1 MWLAE
6 LATYQFEAGSELVR
20 CGDPAEH
27 ALLVTAGRAAV
38 TPNGRATTEVVGPGG
53 TIGEL
58 AAVLGTNHD
67 VSASAIDAVT
77 AVVIPRDV
85 LVAAA
90 LASGGTARA
99 LARGFITELAPALRS
114 VVLAIAGPAAPAAAP
129 ARAWDRIVLTA
140 AHPAVANQLPPS
152 GLSINRLPFRIGRS
166 SARHERTG
174 RATSDELVLH
184 DTQPYKLSRQHFV
197 IETSTTGPVV
207 RDDNSA
213 LGTIVNGGRIGT
225 GRAAIE
231 AVLRAGRN
239 TILAGTESS
248 PFRFFLTV
256 EAASA

>member
-1 MWLAE
+1 MVE
-6 LATYQFEAGSELVR
+6 LTTYQFEAGTELVR
-20 CGDPAEH
+20 CGDPADH

-38 TPNGRATTEVVGPGG
+38 TPNGCATTEVVGPGG

-114 VVLAIAGPAAPAAAP
+114 VVLAVAGPAAPAATLV
-129 ARAWDRIVLTA
+129 WHRIVLTA

-166 SARHERTG
+166 SVRHERTG
-174 RATSDELVLH
+174 RATSVELVLH
-184 DTQPYKLSRQHFV
+184 DTEPYKLSRQHFV
-197 IETSTTGPVV
+197 IETSQTGPVV

-213 LGTIVNGGRIGT
+213 LGTIVNGRRIGT
-225 GRAAIE
+225 GRAALE